1 MKIVKPTNTND
12 KEFNQVVPSQVVEY
26 DGKVFMKV
34 EQFNSHMTNYNAIN
48 LTTSKFTYIGTACI
62 VRVHPHAEVHLK

>member
-1 MKIVKPTNTND
+1 MKIVKPVNKND
-12 KEFNQVVPSQVVEY
+12 LEFHQVVPGQVVTY

-48 LTTSKFTYIGTACI
+48 LSTSKFTYIGSACI
-62 VRVHPHAEVHLK
+62 ARVHPDAEVHLK